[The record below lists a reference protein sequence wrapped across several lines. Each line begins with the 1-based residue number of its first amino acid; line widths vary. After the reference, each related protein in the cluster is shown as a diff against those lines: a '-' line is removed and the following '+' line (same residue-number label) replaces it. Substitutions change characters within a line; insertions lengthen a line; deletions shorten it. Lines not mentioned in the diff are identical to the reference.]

1 MIFKGI
7 ISFTVVIISTMEVII
22 GTAHRF
28 EVEGSKIPAQSTR
41 KKSVTTQFYI
51 LPRQTWGHVTVS
63 RVASPPTW
71 ITWKS
76 LGICKWSGEKLG
88 ESVLLRVVRATA
100 GSAKD
105 TR

>member
-41 KKSVTTQFYI
+41 KKISYDSI
-51 LPRQTWGHVTVS
+51 LHFAPSNVGARDSEQGGQSTNLDNME
-63 RVASPPTW
+63 
-71 ITWKS
+71 KS
-76 LGICKWSGEKLG
+76 GNL
-88 ESVLLRVVRATA
+88 
-100 GSAKD
+100 
-105 TR
+105 